1 MLFIDPVT
9 PTASRSVR
17 TSFTDSQCNIASTV
31 SPQTQWHQV
40 FLEKFKNGAK
50 KSLAEAEMTW
60 AGDMYLWQQIMEKKK
75 KIDTW
80 HLKYDK

>member
-1 MLFIDPVT
+1 
-9 PTASRSVR
+9 
-17 TSFTDSQCNIASTV
+17 
-31 SPQTQWHQV
+31 V

-75 KIDTW
+75 KIDT
-80 HLKYDK
+80 